1 MTAKILVFSG
11 SARSGSHNKQLASS
25 AAQALQSA
33 GASVTLIDLADFAMP
48 IYNGDLED
56 KEGVPASARELKA
69 LFMAHNALLISSPE
83 NNASVTAL
91 LKNTLD
97 WISRPDADHDGR
109 VPYRNKVA
117 ALVAASPG
125 ALGGL
130 RGLVHLRAIL
140 QTLGVLVLPEQFAL
154 SRAHEAF
161 AKDGSLLDAKHQAT
175 LDGIAGRLVEVS
187 LRLAVG

>member
-1 MTAKILVFSG
+1 MTTRILVFSG
-11 SARSGSHNKQLASS
+11 SARSGSHNKQLASA
-25 AAQALQSA
+25 AAQALQTA
-33 GASVTLIDLADFAMP
+33 GADATLIDLADFPMP
-48 IYNGDLED
+48 IYNADLEA

-69 LFMAHNALLISSPE
+69 LFVAHNALLISSPE

-97 WISRPDADHDGR
+97 WVSRPDVVHDGR
-109 VPYRNKVA
+109 IPYRNKVA

-125 ALGGL
+125 AIGGL

-140 QTLGVLVLPEQFAL
+140 QTLGVLVLSEQFAL

-161 AKDGSLLDAKHQAT
+161 AADGKLIDAKHQVT
-175 LDGIAGRLVEVS
+175 LDGMAKRLVYVS
-187 LRLAVG
+187 SHLAVG

>member
-11 SARSGSHNKQLASS
+11 SARTGSHNKQLASA
-25 AAQALQSA
+25 AAQALRAA

-97 WISRPDADHDGR
+97 WVSRPDAAHDGR
-109 VPYRNKVA
+109 LPYRNKVA

>member
-11 SARSGSHNKQLASS
+11 SARTGSHNKQLAS
-25 AAQALQSA
+25 AAAHALQSA
-33 GASVTLIDLADFAMP
+33 GASATLIDLADFSMP

-56 KEGVPASARELKA
+56 KEGVPASARELKV
-69 LFMAHNALLISSPE
+69 LFMAHDALLISSPE
-83 NNASVTAL
+83 NNASVTSL

-97 WISRPDADHDGR
+97 WVSRPDAEHDGR
-109 VPYRNKVA
+109 LPYRNKVA

-161 AKDGSLLDAKHQAT
+161 AADGALLDAKHQAT
-175 LDGIAGRLVEVS
+175 LDGIARRLAEVS
-187 LRLAVG
+187 ARLAAG

>member
-1 MTAKILVFSG
+1 MTAKILAFSG
-11 SARSGSHNKQLASS
+11 STRTGSHNRKLASS
-25 AAQALQSA
+25 AAHALQSA
-33 GASVTLIDLADFAMP
+33 GASVTLIDLADFPMP

-69 LFMAHNALLISSPE
+69 LFMAHDALLISSPE
-83 NNASVTAL
+83 NNASVTSL

-97 WISRPDADHDGR
+97 WVSRPDAEHDGR
-109 VPYRNKVA
+109 LPYRNKVA

-140 QTLGVLVLPEQFAL
+140 QTLGVLVLSEQFAL

-161 AKDGSLLDAKHQAT
+161 AKDGALLDAKHQAT
-175 LDGIAGRLVEVS
+175 LDGIAKRLVEVS
-187 LRLAVG
+187 TRLAVG

>member
-11 SARSGSHNKQLASS
+11 SARTGSHNKQLAS
-25 AAQALQSA
+25 AAAHALQSA
-33 GASVTLIDLADFAMP
+33 KASVTLIDLADFPMP
-48 IYNGDLED
+48 IYNADLEE
-56 KEGVPASARELKA
+56 KEGVPSKVRELKA
-69 LFMAHNALLISSPE
+69 LFMAHHALLISSPE
-83 NNASVTAL
+83 NNASVTSL

-97 WISRPDADHDGR
+97 WVSRPDAQHDVR
-109 VPYRNKVA
+109 LPYRNKVA

-154 SRAHEAF
+154 ARAHEAF
-161 AKDGSLLDAKHQAT
+161 AKDGALLDAKHQAT
-175 LDGIAGRLVEVS
+175 LGGIARRLVEVS
-187 LRLAVG
+187 TRLGVG

>member
-1 MTAKILVFSG
+1 MTTKILAFSG
-11 SARSGSHNKQLASS
+11 SARSGSYNKQLAS
-25 AAQALQSA
+25 AAAHALQTA
-33 GASVTLIDLADFAMP
+33 GAEVTLIDLADYPMP
-48 IYNGDLED
+48 IYNGDLEV
-56 KEGVPASARELKA
+56 KEGIPASARELKA

-83 NNASVTAL
+83 NNASVTSL

-97 WISRPDADHDGR
+97 WVSRPHAGQDGTL
-109 VPYRNKVA
+109 PYRNKVA

-140 QTLGVLVLPEQFAL
+140 RTLGVLVLSEQFAL

-161 AKDGSLLDAKHQAT
+161 AADGRLIDAKHQAS
-175 LDGIAGRLVEVS
+175 LDGIAKRLVEVS
-187 LRLAVG
+187 SQLSLV

>member
-11 SARSGSHNKQLASS
+11 SARKGSHNKRLASAS
-25 AAQALQSA
+25 ASALQGA
-33 GASVTLIDLADFAMP
+33 GAEVTLIDLADFPMP
-48 IYNGDLED
+48 VYNADLEAKD
-56 KEGVPASARELKA
+56 GVPASARELKA
-69 LFMAHNALLISSPE
+69 LFMAHSALLISSPE

-97 WISRPDADHDGR
+97 WVSRPDVVHDGR
-109 VPYRNKVA
+109 IPYRNKVA

-125 ALGGL
+125 VLGGL

-140 QTLGVLVLPEQFAL
+140 QTLGVLVISEQFAL

-161 AKDGSLLDAKHQAT
+161 AEDGRLIDAKHQAS
-175 LDGIAGRLVEVS
+175 LDVVAQRLVEVS
-187 LRLAVG
+187 SKLSPV

>member
-11 SARSGSHNKQLASS
+11 STRTGSHNKQLASA

-33 GASVTLIDLADFAMP
+33 GASATLIDLADFAMP

-69 LFMAHNALLISSPE
+69 LFMAHDALLISSPE
-83 NNASVTAL
+83 NNASVTSL

-97 WISRPDADHDGR
+97 WVSRPDAEHDGHL
-109 VPYRNKVA
+109 PYRNKVA
-117 ALVAASPG
+117 ALVAAS
-125 ALGGL
+125 LGGL

-140 QTLGVLVLPEQFAL
+140 QTLGVLVLSERFAP

-161 AKDGSLLDAKHQAT
+161 AADGKLMDAKHQAK
-175 LDGIAGRLVEVS
+175 LGGIARRLVDVS
-187 LRLAVG
+187 SHLAAG